1 MATAW
6 DVARGAGGDGTAGGW
21 VHLDGVKLTKGWQA
35 HGRFFERVNCS
46 CRSGYWIG
54 AVGVLDD
61 LRTIDLGGRHMS
73 DDAKR
78 EAWAIGVG
86 IPLAILVFIGI
97 AMMLGGG

>member
-1 MATAW
+1 
-6 DVARGAGGDGTAGGW
+6 
-21 VHLDGVKLTKGWQA
+21 
-35 HGRFFERVNCS
+35 
-46 CRSGYWIG
+46 
-54 AVGVLDD
+54 
-61 LRTIDLGGRHMS
+61 MS